1 MTNLNNKRLAVV
13 SIRTKQLLETV
24 QFYRDV
30 VGLSGLVHHGHQPAF
45 ELGNGVFLVIVESQ
59 DQTASQPAGQVRF
72 PVLAFAVDDLDQA
85 VAQLKDQRV
94 ELPWGIESNP
104 QSRWVEFYD
113 PGGNLIEFA
122 QFKT

>member
-1 MTNLNNKRLAVV
+1 MALAIAPCSKYG

-94 ELPWGIESNP
+94 ELPWGVESNP
-104 QSRWVEFYD
+104 QNRWVEFYD